1 MTLRQAL
8 LFGALFL
15 AFFVGLATPT
25 AVPRFQAA
33 LAGYQVIA
41 GSFGYPNPLPAREI
55 SSEEVSTPTRA
66 DIYQPISGCPCPGVL
81 LVLGVNPLPPDDPQV
96 VRLAE
101 DLARAGYVTVV
112 PTIEDLSDGKVTM
125 GAVSD
130 LARWLGTLRGDPST
144 GGRRIGFV
152 SLSVGASL
160 SLIAS
165 VTSSS
170 PADFLFW
177 FGGYGNARSM
187 LTTIFCEQGSVN
199 GHLVPWRPSTTA
211 LLIAQQQIADPSTGL
226 VNGRCDLIAI
236 ADDEASLLDTLS
248 PERYVDR
255 ISPETHLYLLHDR
268 GDSFI
273 HYAETRRFRAALPA
287 SLDVTHLETDVFAHV
302 TPSGDISPGAIVDVA
317 RLILLITAFV
327 EETRG

>member
-1 MTLRQAL
+1 MPA
-8 LFGALFL
+8 
-15 AFFVGLATPT
+15 
-25 AVPRFQAA
+25 AVPKLNAA
-33 LAGYQVIA
+33 LAAYQVIA
-41 GSFGYPNPLPAREI
+41 GSFEYPNPLPNREI
-55 SSEEVSTPTRA
+55 SSARVTSPTRA
-66 DIYQPISGCPCPGVL
+66 DIYRPISGCPCPGVL

-101 DLARAGYVTVV
+101 DLARAGYLTVV

-130 LARWLGTLRGDPST
+130 LARWLETLRKDPST
-144 GGRRIGFV
+144 SGRRVGFI

-165 VTSSS
+165 VTSNS

-177 FGGYGNARSM
+177 FGGYGDARSM
-187 LTTIFCEQGSVN
+187 LTTIFCEQGNVD
-199 GHLVPWRPSTTA
+199 GRLVPWLPSTTA
-211 LLIAQQQIADPSTGL
+211 FLIAQQQIADPSTAI

-236 ADDEASLLDTLS
+236 TDDESSLLEALS
-248 PERYVDR
+248 PERYVDK
-255 ISPETHLYLLHDR
+255 ISRDTHLFLLHDR

-287 SLDVTHLETDVFAHV
+287 GLDVTQLETDVFAHV
-302 TPSGDISPGAIVDVA
+302 TPSGDISLGALVDVA
-317 RLILLITAFV
+317 RLILLVTAFV